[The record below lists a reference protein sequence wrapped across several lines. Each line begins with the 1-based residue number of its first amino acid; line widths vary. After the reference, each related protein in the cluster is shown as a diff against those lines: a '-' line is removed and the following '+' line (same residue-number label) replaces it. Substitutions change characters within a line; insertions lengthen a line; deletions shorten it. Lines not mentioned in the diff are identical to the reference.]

1 MPYFFLADLGEMT
14 FTLSLSGWTKNNFS
28 DGANFDLLSPR
39 GEVDPDFCMDVFD
52 FLKESWTMSMKD
64 LVDEFGEEEE
74 TMHSALSVYT
84 QAGRVIYD
92 KSTET
97 YRARELLRDAINIE
111 EFRFSSEEEKNATLL
126 LRSGNVQNVKINQS
140 TEGTVIDAV
149 VRGIEGGTFPIHVV
163 IQPNGSLDRKKTCSC
178 KRRANFD
185 RGLRTCPTGR
195 FYLQERQKTRL
206 IEHQTQLSTIRGTYV
221 L

>member
-1 MPYFFLADLGEMT
+1 
-14 FTLSLSGWTKNNFS
+14 
-28 DGANFDLLSPR
+28 
-39 GEVDPDFCMDVFD
+39 
-52 FLKESWTMSMKD
+52 
-64 LVDEFGEEEE
+64 
-74 TMHSALSVYT
+74 MHAALSVYT

-149 VRGIEGGTFPIHVV
+149 VRGFEEEHFQFMFV
-163 IQPNGSLDRKKTCSC
+163 IQPNGSLDRKKMTCSC
-178 KRRANFD
+178 KRG
-185 RGLRTCPTGR
+185 RGQFRQGVCEHVPGR
-195 FYLQERQKTRL
+195 FYLQERQK
-206 IEHQTQLSTIRGTYV
+206 
-221 L
+221 